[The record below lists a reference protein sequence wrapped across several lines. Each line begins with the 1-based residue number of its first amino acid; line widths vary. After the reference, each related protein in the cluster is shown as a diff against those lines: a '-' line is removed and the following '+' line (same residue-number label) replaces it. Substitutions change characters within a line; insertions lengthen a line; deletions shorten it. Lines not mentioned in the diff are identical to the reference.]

1 MEVHPFPSEH
11 QNENPGI
18 LLFCPA
24 EVSQELGKQPV
35 PRAVTPSLS
44 SLDPSWQLLCLI
56 ASPVSDTLITPC
68 LQVTLQR
75 FPGTKVSPLQP
86 VLCRRACCWLQSSLG
101 VQLSCPEGTHPSG
114 DLGSWIQRSR
124 EPSVIRG
131 NLSIVFTQLSRNGS
145 RVCQSCRQQR
155 LRLRAGDPHW
165 GSALSEQAGGKLSRR
180 ESNLNYRCKLK
191 LFSLV
196 LLMKK

>member
-1 MEVHPFPSEH
+1 MGSKTYPSDSRGEQSPLLPLETRPDSRVEVHGSRV
-11 QNENPGI
+11 
-18 LLFCPA
+18 A
-24 EVSQELGKQPV
+24 ECHHK
-35 PRAVTPSLS
+35 
-44 SLDPSWQLLCLI
+44 LCKHLRL
-56 ASPVSDTLITPC
+56 V
-68 LQVTLQR
+68 QVTTGDTESPCCVQR

-165 GSALSEQAGGKLSRR
+165 GSALSD
-180 ESNLNYRCKLK
+180 
-191 LFSLV
+191 FS
-196 LLMKK
+196 KGSF